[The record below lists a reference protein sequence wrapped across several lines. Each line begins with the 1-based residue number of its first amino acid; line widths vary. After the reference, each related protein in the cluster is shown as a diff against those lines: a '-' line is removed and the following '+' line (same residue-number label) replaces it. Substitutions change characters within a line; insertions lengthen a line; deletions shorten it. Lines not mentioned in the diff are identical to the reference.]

1 MEKISVKAPAK
12 INLYLQVLAKRNDGF
27 HEIES
32 LIQAIDLCDEITLEK
47 ADSIS
52 LHCSDPSLPSDKNN
66 LAYRAA
72 DAMRGRFNIPGVK
85 IDLVKHIPAGAGLGG
100 GSSDAAFV
108 LRGLCRL
115 FDLHPAYDELL
126 EIAASL
132 GSDISFFLTDGQALA
147 TGRGEILRPV
157 SLPLDYEVAVLS
169 PSISISTAEIYKL
182 AKINLT
188 KRNIAHLFNTG
199 IDFSGLVRLAVDF
212 RNDLE
217 EVALIKYPDLIHLKQ
232 SLLGSGALVSS
243 MTGSGS
249 SFFGLFKQGA
259 GKTGKLDSLSEHG
272 VKVFWCKPILLTPLG
287 R

>member
-12 INLYLQVLAKRNDGF
+12 INLYLQVLAKRADGF

-47 ADSIS
+47 ADDIH
-52 LHCSDPSLPSDKNN
+52 LTCSDPSLPADKNN

-72 DAMRGRFNIPGVK
+72 DAMRGRFQLPGAK
-85 IDLVKHIPAGAGLGG
+85 IDLVKLIPSGSGLGG

-108 LRGLCRL
+108 LRGLCKL
-115 FDLHPAYDELL
+115 YGLHPSLDELSD
-126 EIAASL
+126 IAASI
-132 GSDISFFLTDGQALA
+132 GSDVPFFLTSGQALA
-147 TGRGEILRPV
+147 TGRGEILKPV
-157 SLPLDYEVAVLS
+157 SLPLDYEVAILS

-188 KRNIAHLFNTG
+188 NRSFGHLFNAG
-199 IDFSGLVRLAVDF
+199 IDFSGLLRLADDF

-217 EVALIKYPDLIHLKQ
+217 EVAITKYPYLNHLKQ

-259 GKTGKLDSLSEHG
+259 EKPDELENLSERG
-272 VKVFWCKPILLTPLG
+272 VKVFWCKPILLAPLDQ
-287 R
+287 